1 MSKTLTSMKL
11 ISMTCEHSVA
21 QRAIN
26 LLQARGVKSVR
37 TSAIR
42 IEEFGHDTVV
52 DLHESQLK
60 MEFLVLPE
68 MVNGILE
75 DFSRQFFSRFDV
87 GFYLT
92 DAQVL
97 RPEIFCQLEAQK

>member
-1 MSKTLTSMKL
+1 MSHQLTSMKL

-26 LLQARGVKSVR
+26 LLQSKGVRSVR

-42 IEEFGHDTVV
+42 IEDFGNETSV

-60 MEFLVLPE
+60 IEFLVRPE
-68 MVNGILE
+68 LVGGILDE
-75 DFSRQFFSRFDV
+75 FSRLFISKFDV

-97 RPEIFCQLEAQK
+97 RPEIFCD